1 MESSY
6 WFRPRRNSKCKNSI
20 SRRSSIMALNS
31 FKFANTNEKL
41 NALLSYALDGIVRS
55 NLDRFDMPGMTPS
68 LFFDI

>member
-1 MESSY
+1 
-6 WFRPRRNSKCKNSI
+6 
-20 SRRSSIMALNS
+20 MALNS